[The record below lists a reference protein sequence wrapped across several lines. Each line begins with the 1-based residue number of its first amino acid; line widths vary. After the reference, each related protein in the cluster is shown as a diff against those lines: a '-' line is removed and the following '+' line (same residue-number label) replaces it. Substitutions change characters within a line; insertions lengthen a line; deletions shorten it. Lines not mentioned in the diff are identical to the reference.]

1 MKDSP
6 ITIGFDDSKFQLKSK
21 TKTTQLIGIICQ
33 GTRLVNVV
41 REQISIDGDDAT
53 DTLIQLVK
61 PHVKEIQY
69 ILTDTITFGGF
80 NIIDMDKIYAETHKP
95 IIAITEKEVNLETVE
110 AALRKNF
117 PNRYLQKIQKII
129 IAGEL
134 YETEILTA
142 GGLSKVFYHVKGAS
156 HKEVNDLLERVCI
169 DSKLPEPI
177 RIAHLIGKAL

>member
-21 TKTTQLIGIICQ
+21 TKITQLIGIICQ

-41 REQISIDGDDAT
+41 RDQISIDGDDAT
-53 DTLIQLVK
+53 DKLIQLVN

-80 NIIDMDKIYAETHKP
+80 NIIDMEKIYTSTNKP

-110 AALRKNF
+110 AALKKNF
-117 PNRYLQKIQKII
+117 PTHYLEKIQKVI

>member
-21 TKTTQLIGIICQ
+21 IKTTQLIGIICQ
-33 GTRLVNVV
+33 GTRLVNVM
-41 REQISIDGDDAT
+41 RDEISIDGDDAT
-53 DTLIQLVK
+53 DTLIRLVH

-80 NIIDMDKIYAETHKP
+80 NIIDMDKIYAETQKP
-95 IIAITEKEVNLETVE
+95 IIAITEKQVNLESVE
-110 AALRKNF
+110 AALKKNF
-117 PNRYLQKIQKII
+117 PKRYPEKMLKII

-142 GGLSKVFYHVKGAS
+142 GGVSKVFYHVKGAS
-156 HKEVNDLLERVCI
+156 HQEVNNLLERVCI
-169 DSKLPEPI
+169 DSKLPESI